1 MQETIDKVFTHL
13 KHVLDQVFSLYQ
25 QYGPDAEFFR
35 VTGMN
40 DMQKYQKGRPG
51 ERYDFWL
58 SFDAATQAPQ
68 MMVDRVKAIAELGG
82 MLDKSG
88 TLDTE
93 RLLQVAV
100 EQILPGAA
108 EKVMIPKATAAERP
122 AEEERQTITEIYS
135 GVPPNVREND
145 AHEMKLQM
153 FQQWLQQPDI
163 QQKVQQDPAL
173 QERIEVYM
181 KQRNFAIQQR
191 QNAIIGRQG
200 TLPTPYGE
208 TAAA

>member
-1 MQETIDKVFTHL
+1 M
-13 KHVLDQVFSLYQ
+13 
-25 QYGPDAEFFR
+25 
-35 VTGMN
+35 
-40 DMQKYQKGRPG
+40 
-51 ERYDFWL
+51 
-58 SFDAATQAPQ
+58 
-68 MMVDRVKAIAELGG
+68 
-82 MLDKSG
+82 
-88 TLDTE
+88 
-93 RLLQVAV
+93 
-100 EQILPGAA
+100 
-108 EKVMIPKATAAERP
+108 
-122 AEEERQTITEIYS
+122 
-135 GVPPNVREND
+135 PPNVREND